1 MESNPL
7 AGGAPPPLPRRSARP
22 TDAPSGAERRTATRV
37 ELEAEIGVYS
47 DTNFYTGYSLDLSEG
62 GIFVATYNLE
72 PIGTEIELDFTLPGG
87 FEVMATGGVR
97 WLRDPIEAE
106 DDVTPGMG
114 IQFQALTSEQ
124 KAHLVAF
131 IEERA
136 PLFYDG
142 DDI

>member
-22 TDAPSGAERRTATRV
+22 TTAPAGSERRTAPRV

-72 PIGTEIELDFTLPGG
+72 PLGTEIELDFTLPGG
-87 FEVMATGGVR
+87 FQVKARGVVR
-97 WLRDPIEAE
+97 WLRDPIEAA

-114 IQFQALTSEQ
+114 IQFRSLTDEQ
-124 KAHLVAF
+124 KAHLAAF

-142 DDI
+142 DEV